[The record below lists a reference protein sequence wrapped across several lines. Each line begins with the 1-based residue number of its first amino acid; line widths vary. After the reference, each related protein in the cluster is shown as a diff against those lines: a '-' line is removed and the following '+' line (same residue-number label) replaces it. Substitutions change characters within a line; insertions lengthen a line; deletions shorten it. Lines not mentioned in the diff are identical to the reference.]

1 MKLPLMNQEM
11 KSQFIS
17 TIMLDVCYED
27 IAVHSE
33 INESFLSDWFSV
45 VIAKFNKQYGDIT
58 IVFCSDNYLLEMNKT
73 HLQHDYFT
81 DIITF
86 DYCDGDDISGDLFIS
101 LDTVSSNASDLKVDF
116 IDEVHRV
123 CVHGLLH
130 LLGFKD
136 KQEHDQLE
144 MRAQEDLML
153 SIR

>member
-1 MKLPLMNQEM
+1 
-11 KSQFIS
+11 
-17 TIMLDVCYED
+17 MLDVCYED
-27 IAVHSE
+27 IAIHSE
-33 INESFLSDWFSV
+33 INESFLSDWFGV
-45 VIAKFNKQYGDIT
+45 VIDKFNKQYGDIT

-86 DYCDGDDISGDLFIS
+86 DYCEGDVISGDLFIS

-136 KQEHDQLE
+136 KQEQDQLE
-144 MRAQEDLML
+144 MSAQEDLML

>member
-1 MKLPLMNQEM
+1 
-11 KSQFIS
+11 
-17 TIMLDVCYED
+17 MLDVYYED
-27 IAVHSE
+27 ISVNSE
-33 INESFLSDWFSV
+33 INESFLSDWFGQ
-45 VIAKFNKQYGDIT
+45 VITKFNKQYGDIT
-58 IVFCSDNYLLEMNKT
+58 IVFCSDDYLLDMNRT
-73 HLQHDYFT
+73 HLQHDYYT

-86 DYCDGDDISGDLFIS
+86 DYCHNDVISGDLFIS
-101 LDTVSSNASDLKVDF
+101 LDTVVSNAADLNIKF

-136 KQEHDQLE
+136 KIDQDQLE

>member
-1 MKLPLMNQEM
+1 M

-27 IAVHSE
+27 IAVNSK
-33 INESFLSDWFSV
+33 INESFLSDWFGL
-45 VIAKFNKQYGDIT
+45 VIDKFNKQYGDIT
-58 IVFCSDNYLLEMNKT
+58 IIFCSDSYLLEMNKT

-86 DYCDGDDISGDLFIS
+86 DYCDGDFISGDLFIS
-101 LDTVSSNASDLKVDF
+101 LDTVSSNASDLKIDF

-136 KQEHDQLE
+136 KQDQDQLQ

>member
-1 MKLPLMNQEM
+1 
-11 KSQFIS
+11 
-17 TIMLDVCYED
+17 MLDVCYED
-27 IAVHSE
+27 IAIHSE
-33 INESFLSDWFSV
+33 INESFLSAWFGV
-45 VIAKFNKQYGDIT
+45 VIDKFNKQYGDIT
-58 IVFCSDNYLLEMNKT
+58 IVFCSDIYLLEMNKT

-86 DYCDGDDISGDLFIS
+86 DYCDGDVISGDLFIS
-101 LDTVSSNASDLKVDF
+101 LDTVSSNASDLKIDF

-136 KQEHDQLE
+136 KQEQDQLE
-144 MRAQEDLML
+144 MSAQEDLML

>member
-1 MKLPLMNQEM
+1 
-11 KSQFIS
+11 
-17 TIMLDVCYED
+17 MLDVCYED
-27 IAVHSE
+27 IAVNSK
-33 INESFLSDWFSV
+33 INESFLSDWFGL
-45 VIAKFNKQYGDIT
+45 VIDKFNKQYGDIT

-86 DYCDGDDISGDLFIS
+86 DYCDGDLISGDLFIS
-101 LDTVSSNASDLKVDF
+101 LDTVSSNASDLKIDF

-136 KQEHDQLE
+136 KQDQDQLQ

>member
-1 MKLPLMNQEM
+1 
-11 KSQFIS
+11 
-17 TIMLDVCYED
+17 MLDVCYED
-27 IAVHSE
+27 IAIHSE
-33 INESFLSDWFSV
+33 INESFLSDWFGV
-45 VIAKFNKQYGDIT
+45 VIDKFNKQYGDIT

-86 DYCDGDDISGDLFIS
+86 DYCDGDVISGDLFIS

-136 KQEHDQLE
+136 KQEQDQLE
-144 MRAQEDLML
+144 MSAQEDLML

>member
-45 VIAKFNKQYGDIT
+45 VITKFNKQYGDIT

-86 DYCDGDDISGDLFIS
+86 DYCDGDVISGDLFIS